1 LSVEKNSSQVLIVDD
16 SKVIRRAATK
26 ILENEFDIVEAE
38 DGEYA
43 WDEIKSNKNIS
54 VVFSDLGMPNMDG
67 YELLEKIRN
76 SDDPMIANMPVI
88 IITGAEESEGAREEV
103 FEQGATDFISKP
115 FDSLSLKSRASAHI
129 NYRNEVKSL
138 EKRAGIDKLT
148 GLSTEVAFKQQGE
161 QALAYAIRHCADIT
175 VVRFDIDGF
184 AELFVKHG
192 KEIAEQILTKVAS
205 FISDAM
211 RTEDT
216 AARLGVARFAL
227 LLPSADIEGAAVVVN
242 RICQRVAKLKLK
254 LGDEVFHIRFS
265 TGTTTP
271 ELDDE
276 NISFNDLLEQA
287 EQSLKEASEQGGEK
301 IVSHQAVKEAVQDK
315 GAGNIDISIDQLLDS
330 LAGQKEE
337 IDNAQLISAMR
348 KILPLMVQAD
358 KNLKLGLKKVVLH
371 LKNRLKT

>member
-1 LSVEKNSSQVLIVDD
+1 MPTEINSSQVLIVDD

-26 ILENEFDIVEAE
+26 ILEKEFDVIEAE

-43 WDEIKSNKNIS
+43 WDEIQSNKNIS

-67 YELLEKIRN
+67 YELLENIRG
-76 SDDPMIANMPVI
+76 SDDPMVANLPVI

-115 FDSLSLKSRASAHI
+115 FDSISLKSRASAHI

-138 EKRAGIDKLT
+138 EKRAGTDKLT
-148 GLSTEVAFKQQGE
+148 GLSTEAAFKHQGE

-216 AARLGVARFAL
+216 AARLGVARFSL
-227 LLPSADIEGAAVVVN
+227 LLPSSDSAGAAIVVN
-242 RICQRVAKLKLK
+242 RICQRVEKLKLK
-254 LGDEVFHIRFS
+254 LGDDVFHIRFS
-265 TGTTTP
+265 TGITTP
-271 ELDDE
+271 ELSDE

-287 EQSLKEASEQGGEK
+287 ETSLKEAIDQGGEK
-301 IVSHQAVKEAVQDK
+301 IVSHQTANKTEDIKAEN
-315 GAGNIDISIDQLLDS
+315 NIEISIDQILKNLS
-330 LAGQKEE
+330 SEKEMV
-337 IDNAQLISAMR
+337 NNPQLISAMK
-348 KILPLMVQAD
+348 KILPLIEQAD
-358 KNLKLGLKKVVLH
+358 NKLKLSLKKVILH
-371 LKNRLKT
+371 LKHRLKM

>member
-1 LSVEKNSSQVLIVDD
+1 LSEETNSSQVLIVDD

-26 ILENEFDIVEAE
+26 ILESEFDVVEAQ
-38 DGEYA
+38 DGEYG
-43 WDEIKSNKNIS
+43 WDEIQNNKNIS
-54 VVFSDLGMPNMDG
+54 VVFTDLGMPNMDG

-76 SDDPMIANMPVI
+76 SDDPMIANLPVI

-138 EKRAGIDKLT
+138 EKRAGVDKLT

-227 LLPSADIEGAAVVVN
+227 LLPSANPEGAAAVVN
-242 RICQRVAKLKLK
+242 RICERVAKLKLK
-254 LGDEVFHIRFS
+254 LGDEIFHIRFS
-265 TGTTTP
+265 TGMTTP
-271 ELDDE
+271 ALDDE
-276 NISFNDLLEQA
+276 SVSFNDLLEQA
-287 EQSLKEASEQGGEK
+287 ENSLKEASEQGGEK
-301 IVSHQAVKEAVQDK
+301 IVSHQPVKEKMEVK
-315 GAGNIDISIDQLLDS
+315 AGDDIDVSIDQLINS
-330 LAGQKEE
+330 FVVQKED
-337 IDNAQLISAMR
+337 IDNAQLISAM
-348 KILPLMVQAD
+348 KKFLPLMTQAD
-358 KNLKLGLKKVVLH
+358 KKLKLGLGKVVLH
-371 LKNRLKT
+371 IKNRLKI